1 MDTLHRASLLTPEQA
16 SEYLSIPVG
25 TLANWRYRGEGPRYV
40 KAGGRLVRY
49 RAVDLDSWLTGT
61 YPSAA

>member
-1 MDTLHRASLLTPEQA
+1 MTVHTESLLTSKQA
-16 SEYLSIPVG
+16 SKYLCIPTG

-40 KAGGRLVRY
+40 KAGRAVRY
-49 RAVDLDSWLTGT
+49 RQADLDAWLNGT